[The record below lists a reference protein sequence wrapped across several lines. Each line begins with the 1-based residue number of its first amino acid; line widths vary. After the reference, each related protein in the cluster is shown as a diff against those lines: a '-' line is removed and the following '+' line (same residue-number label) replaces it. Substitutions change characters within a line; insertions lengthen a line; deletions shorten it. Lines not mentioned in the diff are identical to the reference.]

1 MAPKSFNSPELR
13 NKRRAP
19 VDLFN
24 RILRRGEQIAS
35 TLLSLESDPRPFSV
49 TLKDSLLV
57 MVSDIRTMLDEVEGL
72 VPGLSAREASRW
84 LGSLQSVRAA
94 LSRINEAV
102 DRAVGLAIQ
111 GRLDKQFLFLSP
123 LANSANLSEG
133 LRLRRLES
141 RLVELVQD
149 STNSETVAHPDLLA
163 VSDISV
169 PVEIQKPTEAP
180 ASDAAESILQLG
192 AAALREQQEF
202 QDCLDR
208 ILAPDELERN
218 EAVVE
223 LIRQYQHWLL
233 AAMLRGDS
241 TRDPKLSAVLEV
253 LSHHAELVLLEDY
266 FYSVRR
272 LKLSHLLAVAESYP
286 VSSLFRRVLSVYHT
300 RGEAGAEQAV
310 ASFEDPNE
318 RETLMR
324 VLLFHPMA
332 EFRPFAAAQLTPVQ
346 FWPVAS
352 YPHTPVV
359 ALDNI
364 LRRFDQDDITDD
376 FRRVFFDC
384 TCRRLHELK
393 VEAEVKAA
401 RQMLNRFFGFD
412 FFMEDHYFK
421 RLLQLNESVEQ
432 HEARLGIE
440 NSFFRKSL
448 VAFLKVKDRV
458 GSKKTQL
465 PKSFADIPL
474 AVQRKLARDG
484 HYLCLFI
491 RHPHPKVALETLPY
505 VSSTSR
511 AEQVLRVKNA
521 NRQLIAEIAKR
532 DELVTTYRARLALVS
547 HPKTVLKIATKYI
560 PQLRRADLTRL
571 SQSRDINPEIRRYLK
586 RHVIAS

>member
-1 MAPKSFNSPELR
+1 MAPKSSNSPELR

-208 ILAPDELERN
+208 ILAPDAGTKRSRGR
-218 EAVVE
+218 AYPP
-223 LIRQYQHWLL
+223 IPAL
-233 AAMLRGDS
+233 AACR
-241 TRDPKLSAVLEV
+241 
-253 LSHHAELVLLEDY
+253 HAE
-266 FYSVRR
+266 
-272 LKLSHLLAVAESYP
+272 
-286 VSSLFRRVLSVYHT
+286 
-300 RGEAGAEQAV
+300 G
-310 ASFEDPNE
+310 
-318 RETLMR
+318 
-324 VLLFHPMA
+324 
-332 EFRPFAAAQLTPVQ
+332 
-346 FWPVAS
+346 
-352 YPHTPVV
+352 
-359 ALDNI
+359 
-364 LRRFDQDDITDD
+364 RFD
-376 FRRVFFDC
+376 
-384 TCRRLHELK
+384 
-393 VEAEVKAA
+393 A
-401 RQMLNRFFGFD
+401 RPETFG
-412 FFMEDHYFK
+412 
-421 RLLQLNESVEQ
+421 RPRGSV
-432 HEARLGIE
+432 APR
-440 NSFFRKSL
+440 
-448 VAFLKVKDRV
+448 
-458 GSKKTQL
+458 
-465 PKSFADIPL
+465 
-474 AVQRKLARDG
+474 
-484 HYLCLFI
+484 
-491 RHPHPKVALETLPY
+491 
-505 VSSTSR
+505 
-511 AEQVLRVKNA
+511 
-521 NRQLIAEIAKR
+521 
-532 DELVTTYRARLALVS
+532 
-547 HPKTVLKIATKYI
+547 
-560 PQLRRADLTRL
+560 
-571 SQSRDINPEIRRYLK
+571 
-586 RHVIAS
+586 